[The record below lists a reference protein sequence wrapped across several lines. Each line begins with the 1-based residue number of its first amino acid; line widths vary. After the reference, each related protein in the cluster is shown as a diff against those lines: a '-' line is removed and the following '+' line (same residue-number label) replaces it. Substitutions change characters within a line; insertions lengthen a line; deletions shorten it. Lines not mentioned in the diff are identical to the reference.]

1 MTEPKTLTNEERID
15 FLVKTGKLALETMT
29 LAGEDFNPV
38 IVHES
43 MDGDFQM
50 VLLAGGLGEDF
61 DLLTEGLVRAAESPR
76 AMISL
81 TADCTVSDGGNVL
94 EAMQVLAAFAGDD
107 DVIEVMIPYT
117 KNGVIQWGEPQRS
130 VVESR
135 IAGGLRTAVTA
146 SHTLGG

>member
-1 MTEPKTLTNEERID
+1 MTEPMTNEERLD

-29 LAGEDFNPV
+29 LANEDFNPV

-50 VLLAGGLGEDF
+50 VLLAGGLGEGY
-61 DLLTEGLVRAAESPR
+61 DLLTEGLVRAAETPR

-81 TADCTVSDGGNVL
+81 TADCTVADQDGNVQD
-94 EAMQVLAAFAGDD
+94 AIQVLAAFAGDD
-107 DVIEVMIPYT
+107 EVIEVMVPYT
-117 KNGVIQWGEPQRS
+117 KNGTIQWGEPQRS

-135 IAGGLRTAVTA
+135 VAGGIRAAVTA